1 MVAEAPNL
9 ERSTKVINKGRNCPP
24 PASVEASQKE
34 DEGVRPLAVC
44 S

>member
-1 MVAEAPNL
+1 MVAEAPDL

-24 PASVEASQKE
+24 PAPVETSQKE
-34 DEGVRPLAVC
+34 DEGVRRLALC